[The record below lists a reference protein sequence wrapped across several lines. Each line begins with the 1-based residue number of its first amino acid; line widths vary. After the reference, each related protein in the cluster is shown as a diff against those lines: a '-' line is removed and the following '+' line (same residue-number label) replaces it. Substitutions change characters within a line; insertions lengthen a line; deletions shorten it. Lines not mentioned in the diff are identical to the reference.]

1 VQFDSRVAIAQ
12 NASSR
17 EKEEDPMRIGT
28 SVALLLA
35 AGAIAPAYGDDLGD
49 TMRAWCSQAG
59 TWQGSID
66 ITDAAGHTQKVS
78 LISRHRCTPD
88 GRLHVVEEDFVTP
101 ERSDH
106 TLKVTYADASIPGFR
121 TAYFSRGAESP
132 HAYRFAAVEFRDELH
147 WKQSITSTDE
157 GELYDGRKAMTRYT
171 RERDGDRIVSRK
183 EVRFLDGKGDFETRS
198 LIQQRRV
205 QP

>member
-1 VQFDSRVAIAQ
+1 
-12 NASSR
+12 
-17 EKEEDPMRIGT
+17 MRIRL
-28 SVALLLA
+28 SIALFVATVA
-35 AGAIAPAYGDDLGD
+35 VAPAYGDDLGD

-66 ITDAAGHTQKVS
+66 ITDAAGHAQKVT
-78 LISRHRCTPD
+78 LLSRHRCTPD

-106 TLKVTYADASIPGFR
+106 TLKVTYTDASITGFR
-121 TAYFSRGAESP
+121 TAYFSHGAESP
-132 HAYRFAAVEFRDELH
+132 HAYRFAAVTFRDELH

-157 GELYDGRKAMTRYT
+157 GELFDGRKAMMRYT

-183 EVRFLDGKGDFETRS
+183 EVRFLDGNGDFETRS
-198 LIQQRRV
+198 LIEQRRV

>member
-1 VQFDSRVAIAQ
+1 
-12 NASSR
+12 
-17 EKEEDPMRIGT
+17 MRIRT
-28 SVALLLA
+28 YVALLLA
-35 AGAIAPAYGDDLGD
+35 AGAFAPAYGDDLGD
-49 TMRAWCSQAG
+49 TMRAWCSQTG
-59 TWQGSID
+59 TWRGSID
-66 ITDAAGHTQKVS
+66 ITDATGHTQKVS
-78 LISRHRCTPD
+78 LVSRHRCTPD

-106 TLKVTYADASIPGFR
+106 TLKVTYADPSIPGFR

-132 HAYRFAAVEFRDELH
+132 HTYRFAAVAFQDELH

-157 GELYDGRKAMTRYT
+157 GELYEGRKAMMRYT

-198 LIQQRRV
+198 LIEQRRIR
-205 QP
+205 P

>member
-1 VQFDSRVAIAQ
+1 
-12 NASSR
+12 
-17 EKEEDPMRIGT
+17 MRIGT

-49 TMRAWCSQAG
+49 TMRAWCSQTG

-88 GRLHVVEEDFVTP
+88 GRLHIVEEDFVTR

-106 TLKVTYADASIPGFR
+106 TLKVTYADPSIAGFR
-121 TAYFSRGAESP
+121 TAYFARGAESP
-132 HAYRFAAVEFRDELH
+132 HAYRFASVAFRDDLH
-147 WKQSITSTDE
+147 WKQSITTADE
-157 GELYDGRKAMTRYT
+157 SELFENRKAVMRYT
-171 RERDGDRIVSRK
+171 RERDGDRIISRK
-183 EVRFLDGKGDFETRS
+183 EVRFQGGKGDFETRT
-198 LIQQRRV
+198 LIEQRRV
-205 QP
+205 RP